1 MTQLDRSLEAFAE
14 DQFLAG
20 ESKYTTTCALQNCNI
35 EYPQWPTS
43 ARTNYSLTKSAKKGW
58 NNIEPGM
65 SRDPCPFEVAMWIS
79 YDMVMRGFVSCA
91 AAVVMAFDTYLRPGK
106 VCELVFSNVVPPS
119 KGVSKRY
126 HQWTLLL
133 HPQELREPSKVGQY
147 NDSLTVGS
155 SDRNWI
161 GQVLGRI
168 YATHT
173 GGPKTPLFGIT
184 LGEFEKQFSL
194 SVKNLQIE
202 SLKLTPHCLRH
213 GGASHDYLAG
223 LRTLQDIQQRGC
235 WASYDSVKRYAKHGR
250 LTKQLNLL
258 SPKQQNAAK
267 QAALELPR
275 ILLQHLK

>member
-1 MTQLDRSLEAFAE
+1 MLS
-14 DQFLAG
+14 
-20 ESKYTTTCALQNCNI
+20 
-35 EYPQWPTS
+35 
-43 ARTNYSLTKSAKKGW
+43 
-58 NNIEPGM
+58 
-65 SRDPCPFEVAMWIS
+65 
-79 YDMVMRGFVSCA
+79 
-91 AAVVMAFDTYLRPGK
+91 
-106 VCELVFSNVVPPS
+106 PPS

-133 HPQELREPSKVGQY
+133 HPQELREPSKVGQF

-258 SPKQQNAAK
+258 SPKQQSAAK